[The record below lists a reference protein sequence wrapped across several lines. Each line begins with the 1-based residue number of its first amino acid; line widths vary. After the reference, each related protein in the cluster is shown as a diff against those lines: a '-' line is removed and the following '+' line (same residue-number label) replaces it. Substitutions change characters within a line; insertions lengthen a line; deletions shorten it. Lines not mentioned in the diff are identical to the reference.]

1 MASNAA
7 AAIQGTALDFGTI
20 RRIRANKAKLPPSP
34 RLSAR
39 MVTSTYLTVTT
50 RISAHTRH
58 REDAKDMGLVQ
69 RELVATDKAVLK
81 GVERAGFLYR
91 RTRRR
96 LQPAKVSSYCREPP
110 QITNLSLRSKF
121 DLR

>member
-1 MASNAA
+1 
-7 AAIQGTALDFGTI
+7 
-20 RRIRANKAKLPPSP
+20 
-34 RLSAR
+34 
-39 MVTSTYLTVTT
+39 
-50 RISAHTRH
+50 
-58 REDAKDMGLVQ
+58 MGLVQ

-81 GVERAGFLYR
+81 GVERAGSYIAE
-91 RTRRR
+91 RRR